1 MTTID
6 TILQNQLDAAALLIE
21 LQRDLTLAPTLQV
34 FESAAQ
40 AAYDPTQAAAL
51 GLKPFL
57 DAQGH
62 AMTET
67 LSSGMSASAF
77 LDARGN
83 VVIAY
88 QGTTTNAQYQL
99 DVSLLSGTDGS
110 KLQGFSDALSFAS
123 QVENA
128 AKSKGI
134 NQTQVYVTGHSL
146 GGTLAAY
153 VASQTG
159 LGGAAFASSGVPG
172 YQAPTVPAAN
182 FVSYVEKG
190 DPFANYATDTAERAS
205 AIVANPHMDHYGT
218 VVELGTQADA
228 AQLSGFA
235 SAISGYSLGKLEAGQ
250 VPVSAQTISALT
262 QEAGT
267 LMDEYHGLGGY
278 DADAA
283 SATISATA
291 YGLQNTSMTQ
301 FMASLAT
308 DAKALLADVPKIFSA
323 SSPAAAFSQFASD
336 FPDLAK
342 EVTSMM
348 HAQSFQTALGR
359 LETVDPTIYKAITSP
374 QGMAALVEALGQHS
388 VGLMPFHMA

>member
-1 MTTID
+1 
-6 TILQNQLDAAALLIE
+6 
-21 LQRDLTLAPTLQV
+21 
-34 FESAAQ
+34 
-40 AAYDPTQAAAL
+40 
-51 GLKPFL
+51 
-57 DAQGH
+57 
-62 AMTET
+62 MTET

-88 QGTTTNAQYQL
+88 QGTTTNPQYQL
-99 DVSLLSGTDGS
+99 DVSLLSGADGS

-146 GGTLAAY
+146 GGTLSAY

-172 YQAPTVPAAN
+172 YHAPAAPAAN

-190 DPFANYATDTAERAS
+190 DPFANYATDTAEKGS
-205 AIVANPHMDHYGT
+205 AVVANPHMDHYGT

-228 AQLSGFA
+228 AQLSSFA
-235 SAISGYSLGKLEAGQ
+235 SAISGYSLGELEAGQ

-262 QEAGT
+262 QAAGT
-267 LMDEYHGLGGY
+267 LMDEHHSLGGY

-283 SATISATA
+283 SAVVPATA

-301 FMASLAT
+301 FMASVAT
-308 DAKALLADVPKIFSA
+308 DAKALLADIPAFRELWNGAAIFA
-323 SSPAAAFSQFASD
+323 DPRDPMAF
-336 FPDLAK
+336 
-342 EVTSMM
+342 
-348 HAQSFQTALGR
+348 AQALNDAR
-359 LETVDPTIYKAITSP
+359 QDEDRRVW
-374 QGMAALVEALGQHS
+374 LGQAAQDRAARFTPDRQLHA
-388 VGLMPFHMA
+388 VLATYEQCLQVAA